1 MKRFCALA
9 VLMVFSSSAYAG
21 NSFSFVIGGH
31 RIRIE
36 APRHCNSPSCVSV
49 SIPGLYETRRGRDR
63 YDDAAAVPAKPPAP
77 APQQVALPPTVPPA
91 SKPPIQPAA
100 SAPPPPP
107 PSLVLPD
114 AIAPQQAIAL
124 PPPILQPA
132 ATPATTSPVTPP
144 LTPAIERPADPAPP
158 APDAAAQPLK
168 VSHEAD
174 DEPAATPLGDWQ
186 TEAGKGSVRI
196 EKCGGAL
203 CGYVLHPSSNAVGET
218 VLINMKPKAAAEWS
232 GTIYSRA
239 SGNTYYATIALKG
252 PNSLRVEACALG
264 KFFCSGNVWRR
275 IGAQPEKLMTSG
287 QLLPA
292 PRS

>member
-9 VLMVFSSSAYAG
+9 VLMVLSSSAYAG
-21 NSFSFVIGGH
+21 NSFSFGIGGH

-63 YDDAAAVPAKPPAP
+63 YDDAAAVPARPSAP

-107 PSLVLPD
+107 TVRPD
-114 AIAPQQAIAL
+114 AIAP

-132 ATPATTSPVTPP
+132 ATPATTSPV
-144 LTPAIERPADPAPP
+144 TPAIERPADPAPP
-158 APDAAAQPLK
+158 APDAAAQPFK

-196 EKCGGAL
+196 EKCGGGL

-239 SGNTYYATIALKG
+239 SGNTYSATIALKG

-287 QLLPA
+287 QLSPA

>member
-9 VLMVFSSSAYAG
+9 VLMVLSSSAHAG

-36 APRHCNSPSCVSV
+36 APRHCSSPACDSV
-49 SIPGLYETRRGRDR
+49 SIPGLYETRRGREQ

-100 SAPPPPP
+100 SAPPPPM
-107 PSLVLPD
+107 VRPD
-114 AIAPQQAIAL
+114 ATAP
-124 PPPILQPA
+124 PPPILQPST
-132 ATPATTSPVTPP
+132 TPATTLAVTPP
-144 LTPAIERPADPAPP
+144 LTPAIERAADPAPP

-174 DEPAATPLGDWQ
+174 DDPAATPLGDWQ
-186 TEAGKGSVRI
+186 TEAEKGSVRI
-196 EKCGGAL
+196 EKCGGGL

-239 SGNTYYATIALKG
+239 SDNTYYATIALKG
-252 PNSLRVEACALG
+252 PNSLRVEARALG

-287 QLLPA
+287 QLSPA